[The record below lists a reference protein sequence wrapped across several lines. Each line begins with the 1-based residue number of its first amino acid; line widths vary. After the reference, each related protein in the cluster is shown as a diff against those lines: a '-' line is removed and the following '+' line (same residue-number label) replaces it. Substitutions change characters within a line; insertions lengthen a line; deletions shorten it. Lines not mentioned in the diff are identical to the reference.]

1 MNTQSLSPGA
11 KVVPANKLGP
21 PWGPHRHVHCG
32 HCPWPGCWEVLGTLP
47 LHPLS
52 YPEQTHLQSRGPPG
66 KAQGARLLQQHTGVA
81 PRPVTQSPTA
91 DWTPRSLRG
100 TGSTHGWPWPNFTGR
115 ASGSVGSESWAGGG
129 PSLGR
134 KAHNRKHKT
143 TLRLDQDEKT
153 NPHKFSELRGLRP
166 FLQKALHQKCLHT
179 RASSPPRAT
188 PLSHPPRQGV
198 PEHRPSLAAGEGESF
213 LAGLSLQPRTPALAS
228 VIPAASLFECLFHP
242 QETQGHSKGQRQG
255 PKLHMWHRRQPE
267 TYTERKQMRENGL
280 SGHVSHTCHLSPG
293 PTALPGASPS
303 PALCS
308 DSEDSKP

>member
-52 YPEQTHLQSRGPPG
+52 YPEQTHLQCRGPPG

-134 KAHNRKHKT
+134 
-143 TLRLDQDEKT
+143 
-153 NPHKFSELRGLRP
+153 RGS
-166 FLQKALHQKCLHT
+166 A
-179 RASSPPRAT
+179 
-188 PLSHPPRQGV
+188 PRQ
-198 PEHRPSLAAGEGESF
+198 RPHLPPVSRGCLPHP
-213 LAGLSLQPRTPALAS
+213 AGLPGCPAL
-228 VIPAASLFECLFHP
+228 L
-242 QETQGHSKGQRQG
+242 QGIFPNQSS
-255 PKLHMWHRRQPE
+255 
-267 TYTERKQMRENGL
+267 N
-280 SGHVSHTCHLSPG
+280 SGIEPW
-293 PTALPGASPS
+293 S
-303 PALCS
+303 PAL
-308 DSEDSKP
+308 